1 MPNQALATSAGQPGT
16 WLLKSRHNYLVSSA
30 TPERGGTGE
39 PWVAGELLVAA
50 LASCAASIVA
60 HAAARDG
67 VALHHLDV
75 AAASAR
81 DENEA
86 GRYASIT
93 LDFDLRG
100 PTREE
105 AERLVEEFQA
115 ACPIYGTLSRGA
127 PLHVSI
133 RTADN

>member
-1 MPNQALATSAGQPGT
+1 MPNQALAATTGQPGT

-60 HAAARDG
+60 DAAARRDIGLRHLG
-67 VALHHLDV
+67 VT
-75 AAASAR
+75 ASSER
-81 DENEA
+81 DANDPT
-86 GRYASIT
+86 RYAAVT
-93 LDFDLRG
+93 LEFELHG
-100 PTREE
+100 PSPQE
-105 AERLVEEFQA
+105 AESLVEEFQA
-115 ACPIYGTLSRGA
+115 NCPIYGTLSRGA

-133 RTADN
+133 RTAR